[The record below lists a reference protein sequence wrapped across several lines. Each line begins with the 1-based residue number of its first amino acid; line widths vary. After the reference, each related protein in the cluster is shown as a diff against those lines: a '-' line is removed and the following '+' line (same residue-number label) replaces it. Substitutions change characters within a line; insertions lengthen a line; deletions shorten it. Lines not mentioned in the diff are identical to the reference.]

1 MKRILVNA
9 TQREEL
15 RVAIVDG
22 QRLVDLD
29 IEMEQRQSRKAN
41 VYKARITRLE
51 PSLEAAFVEYGG
63 DRHGFL
69 PLKEISRSYFTGD
82 PGEGRPDIKKVLKE
96 GQELIVQVEK
106 EERGTKGAALT
117 TYLSLAGRF
126 LVLMPNNPRA
136 GGVSRRVEGDERS
149 ELREAMAQLEIPDGM
164 GVIARTAGMGRTAE
178 ELQWDLNYLIE
189 LWTAIERASG
199 EIKAPHLIY
208 QESSIIIR
216 ALRDYLRPDINEI
229 LIDNQK
235 LFDQAQE
242 FMQAVMPQNLSKLK
256 IYDDRIP
263 LFSRYQIESQIETA
277 YQREV
282 RLPSGGSIVIDYTEA
297 LTAID
302 INSARATGGASIEE
316 TALNTNLEAAE
327 EIARQLKLRDLGG
340 LIVID
345 FIDMGPNKNQREVE
359 NRLRNAVSSDRARIQ
374 IGKISRFGLLEMS
387 RQRLRPSLMDH
398 TQSKCPRCD
407 GKGQIRS
414 IDSTA
419 LSVLRLVEE
428 EAMKE
433 KTARVEAQLPV
444 TVAAYLLNEKRVD
457 VAAIEGRTGVGVLL
471 LPTPGMDHPHFE
483 IQRIRGDQL
492 KDMPEFSHELIRP
505 RTEDVADML
514 SNKPEEKKKRVQQPA
529 VSQLVPS
536 SPIPPPKPKEE
547 APAQPPA
554 VVAPT
559 PSLWTRI
566 CTALFGAPKP
576 APEKKEATPQRS
588 SRERDSGQSRGQN
601 RSGTSRNQQSRRR
614 NNRSGGAE
622 RGSQRDRKPRQP
634 SRDGTAGKAASDQGG
649 A

>member
-22 QRLVDLD
+22 QRLIDLD

-164 GVIARTAGMGRTAE
+164 GVIARTAGMGRSAE

-189 LWTAIERASG
+189 LWTAIERASSD
-199 EIKAPHLIY
+199 IKAPYLIY

-235 LFDQAQE
+235 LFDQARE
-242 FMQAVMPQNLSKLK
+242 FMQAVMPQNISKLK
-256 IYDDRIP
+256 LYDDRIP

-277 YQREV
+277 YNREV

-316 TALNTNLEAAE
+316 TALNTNLEAAD

-359 NRLRNAVSSDRARIQ
+359 NRLRGAVASDRARIQ

-398 TQSKCPRCD
+398 TQSKCPRCE

-483 IQRIRGDQL
+483 IQRIRGDQM
-492 KDMPEFSHELIRP
+492 KDVAEFSHELIQP
-505 RTEDVADML
+505 RNEDVAEAL
-514 SNKPEEKKKRVQQPA
+514 HKKPEENKKRVQQPA

-536 SPIPPPKPKEE
+536 VPIPPPKPKPERPKAGKPLSVADLVSEGADPQHAADWMAVRARKKAPLTATAWE
-547 APAQPPA
+547 AVKREAKAAGISSAEA
-554 VVAPT
+554 VKV
-559 PSLWTRI
+559 
-566 CTALFGAPKP
+566 C
-576 APEKKEATPQRS
+576 
-588 SRERDSGQSRGQN
+588 
-601 RSGTSRNQQSRRR
+601 
-614 NNRSGGAE
+614 AE
-622 RGSQRDRKPRQP
+622 RGWQGFNASWNWRGDQTPPQASPPSQPPRAVREL
-634 SRDGTAGKAASDQGG
+634 SL
-649 A
+649 

>member
-22 QRLVDLD
+22 QRLIDLD

-69 PLKEISRSYFTGD
+69 PLKEISRSYFVKD

-136 GGVSRRVEGDERS
+136 GGVSRRVEGEDRS
-149 ELREAMAQLEIPDGM
+149 ELREAMAQLDIPDGM

-189 LWTAIERASG
+189 LWTAIERAAG
-199 EIKAPHLIY
+199 DIKAPHLIY

-229 LIDNQK
+229 LIDNPK
-235 LFDQAQE
+235 LHAQAQE
-242 FMQAVMPQNLSKLK
+242 FMQAVMPQNLGKLK
-256 IYDDRIP
+256 FYDDRIP

-316 TALNTNLEAAE
+316 TALNTNLEAAD

-359 NRLRNAVSSDRARIQ
+359 NRLRGAVGNDRARIQ

-398 TQSKCPRCD
+398 TQSKCPRCE
-407 GKGQIRS
+407 GKGQI
-414 IDSTA
+414 
-419 LSVLRLVEE
+419 LS
-428 EAMKE
+428 
-433 KTARVEAQLPV
+433 
-444 TVAAYLLNEKRVD
+444 
-457 VAAIEGRTGVGVLL
+457 
-471 LPTPGMDHPHFE
+471 
-483 IQRIRGDQL
+483 
-492 KDMPEFSHELIRP
+492 LIH
-505 RTEDVADML
+505 
-514 SNKPEEKKKRVQQPA
+514 
-529 VSQLVPS
+529 
-536 SPIPPPKPKEE
+536 I
-547 APAQPPA
+547 
-554 VVAPT
+554 
-559 PSLWTRI
+559 
-566 CTALFGAPKP
+566 
-576 APEKKEATPQRS
+576 
-588 SRERDSGQSRGQN
+588 
-601 RSGTSRNQQSRRR
+601 
-614 NNRSGGAE
+614 
-622 RGSQRDRKPRQP
+622 
-634 SRDGTAGKAASDQGG
+634 
-649 A
+649 